1 MRVLFSCTPGDGHYT
16 PLLPLAR
23 AFRERGDIVAFATAE
38 RTCARARQHGFEGLP
53 AGLHVDEL
61 EARFGHRRA
70 QLAALPPPERR
81 RFVFGWRFAALDAPA
96 KLDALLAAARAWR
109 PDLIVHESADLA
121 APAVAA
127 SLGLPSVHHAFGR
140 PIPQVCLDESANALA
155 ELWARAGAP
164 VEPSGGLYRGPY
176 VDICPPSLR
185 GDGPPPGADVRPLRP
200 SDPAEAASPSEPAL
214 VYVTLGTALKE
225 PALLRVLLDGL
236 ADVDCDVL
244 MTVGRDSDPDMLAPW
259 PANATVERYVPQ
271 GEVLPRC
278 AAVVAHGGS
287 GSTLGALAH
296 GLPLL
301 LVPQGADQF
310 DNAFAC
316 RDAGAAIVLMP
327 GEQTEAAVRDSVA
340 ALLTTQR
347 YRDRAEAV
355 AAEIAAMPSPAE
367 VAASLA

>member
-1 MRVLFSCTPGDGHYT
+1 MRLLFSCTPGDGHFT
-16 PLLPLAR
+16 PLLPLAH
-23 AFRERGDIVAFATAE
+23 AFRERGDSVAFATAE

-81 RFVFGWRFAALDAPA
+81 RFVFAWRFASLDAPA

-109 PDLIVHESADLA
+109 PDLLVHESADLA

-140 PIPQVCLDESANALA
+140 AIPQASLDESAEALA

-164 VEPSGGLYRGPY
+164 VEPNGGLYRGPY
-176 VDICPPSLR
+176 IDICPPSLR
-185 GDGPPPGADVRPLRP
+185 GDGPPPGTDVRPLRP
-200 SDPAEAASPSEPAL
+200 SEPADETSRSDPPF
-214 VYVTLGTALKE
+214 VYVTLGTAFKDT
-225 PALLRVLLDGL
+225 ALLRVLLDGL
-236 ADVDCDVL
+236 ADVDCEVL
-244 MTVGRDSDPDMLAPW
+244 MTVGRDFDPDSLAPW

-271 GEVLPRC
+271 AEVLPRC

-310 DNAFAC
+310 DNASAC
-316 RDAGAAIVLMP
+316 RNAGAAIVLMP
-327 GEQTEAAVRDSVA
+327 GEQTEAAVRDAVRV
-340 ALLTTQR
+340 LLTEER
-347 YRDRAEAV
+347 YRNRAQAV
-355 AAEIAAMPSPAE
+355 ATEIAAMPSAAE